1 MMISHREIWQT
12 ANVMVKRY
20 GADAPIH
27 AAMRSDELLD
37 EGDLDGAATWR
48 AVLRAIDELLS
59 DNPSGPVH

>member
-1 MMISHREIWQT
+1 MISHREIWQT

-59 DNPSGPVH
+59 DKPSGPVH

>member
-1 MMISHREIWQT
+1 MISHREIWQT

-59 DNPSGPVH
+59 DEPSGPVH